1 MFKEVVLSKTVIFLG
16 PPGAGKGTQSQLLKE
31 RDNFIQI
38 STGDILREAVKNQTS
53 LGLQAKKFMDE
64 GKLVPDDLI
73 LNIISEKLEE
83 LKDKNIIFD
92 GFPRTVAQAEGLKDM
107 LSKIG
112 RKIDAVILFDITD
125 EEVVKRLSGRR
136 VCPNCGAVY
145 HLIYNPPKNDNVCD
159 KCGTPLIQREDDR
172 EEVIRKRLEV
182 YHQQTAPL
190 IDYYKDVL
198 IKINATLSP
207 EDIYK
212 HIKSVL

>member
-1 MFKEVVLSKTVIFLG
+1 LSKTVIFLG

-112 RKIDAVILFDITD
+112 RKIDAVILFDIPD
-125 EEVVKRLSGRR
+125 EEVIKRLSGRR

-190 IDYYKDVL
+190 IDYYKDIL